1 MCAYLLKDIGH
12 GVTDRIKEY
21 FGGISTPPLYAQ
33 FGKWYGQAWAVSAEN
48 QTMVLNPTGYPG
60 WITGIYLSLVF
71 SLPKDKYKIVKVSEA
86 IDVSPEHQQYWQI
99 TLAQKEALEQK
110 IKQSLVSISQS
121 VADLE
126 LVLTDLQRYEE
137 FARWLKD
144 LESEEKEKRKR
155 AELLLKSMF
164 VDQVDYHVGG
174 TGEGPGRLSMV
185 FMRNRNIMPTIVQD
199 FMQMESKKDLEPG
212 GKFANIPEVE
222 KNFLRTKWMAYEEW
236 LKIFRSNVQ
245 RRLDDLRTLAES
257 RKKTIEEMR
266 EWIKPTII
274 RYKMLKD
281 ALENPGAR
289 KSSPHNFARPI
300 GHAVSIT
307 NIEVWAYKPFPIFEE
322 FPVPAELRAK
332 AWHEIH
338 PYNRWTKEHLIFHP
352 ELGLIN
358 EYPWITEEWVRNHSK
373 KILSDMKWESSG
385 RYYHYYTFMPIS
397 LEKFNIR
404 MPNGM
409 ELEDGVFQVTN
420 WTLSA
425 NVLFTKLLE
434 QKAREESNEIYV
446 DEMLG
451 LKHEIAGKPVIF
463 YVKDK
468 GKYRIHM
475 DHYRKLAGSFVF
487 KVGGESI
494 ILDEPK
500 KMEFKSRKELENEF
514 PDNQYAL
521 MEFKKERT
529 RWDDVKDFFKFFGV
543 DLRLTKFQGPYGYFS
558 KDAANKYISKP
569 QAKRF
574 KGVTNI
580 IINSMKVGQI
590 VKPTG

>member
-212 GKFANIPEVE
+212 GRFANIPEVE

-245 RRLDDLRTLAES
+245 RRLDELRTLAES

-281 ALENPGAR
+281 ALENPKTR
-289 KSSPHNFARPI
+289 KASPHNFARPI

-307 NIEVWAYKPFPIFEE
+307 I
-322 FPVPAELRAK
+322 
-332 AWHEIH
+332 
-338 PYNRWTKEHLIFHP
+338 
-352 ELGLIN
+352 
-358 EYPWITEEWVRNHSK
+358 
-373 KILSDMKWESSG
+373 
-385 RYYHYYTFMPIS
+385 
-397 LEKFNIR
+397 
-404 MPNGM
+404 
-409 ELEDGVFQVTN
+409 
-420 WTLSA
+420 
-425 NVLFTKLLE
+425 
-434 QKAREESNEIYV
+434 
-446 DEMLG
+446 
-451 LKHEIAGKPVIF
+451 
-463 YVKDK
+463 
-468 GKYRIHM
+468 
-475 DHYRKLAGSFVF
+475 
-487 KVGGESI
+487 
-494 ILDEPK
+494 
-500 KMEFKSRKELENEF
+500 
-514 PDNQYAL
+514 
-521 MEFKKERT
+521 
-529 RWDDVKDFFKFFGV
+529 
-543 DLRLTKFQGPYGYFS
+543 
-558 KDAANKYISKP
+558 
-569 QAKRF
+569 
-574 KGVTNI
+574 
-580 IINSMKVGQI
+580 
-590 VKPTG
+590 